1 MNEPTNGQIFTMVT
15 FVQSYSESDEKR
27 IILERETSDDLALIF
42 G

>member
-1 MNEPTNGQIFTMVT
+1 MNEPTNGQIFPMVT
-15 FVQSYSESDEKR
+15 FVQSCIESDEKR